1 MSRRLSNHVP
11 LLCAVLGVLLA
22 VLGAGLVASRPSSER
37 GRLDHALDATAG
49 EKAALVET
57 ELERLRALAVIT
69 AHVPPF
75 TELYA
80 DSGSLAAKIAA
91 VAGPFREINNA
102 LYYVYQT
109 SPQRF
114 VEVGNVDAS
123 GRENAVVVRGRR
135 TSRLKLADVRGWPSF
150 REGVR
155 TPIGTVGITTPFL
168 SPAARVPVIAGT
180 TGLP

>member
-22 VLGAGLVASRPSSER
+22 VLGAGLVASRRSAER
-37 GRLDHALDATAG
+37 AHLDRALDTTAG

-75 TELYA
+75 SELYA

-109 SPQRF
+109 SPGRF
-114 VEVGNVDAS
+114 VAVAYVDAS
-123 GRENAVVVRGRR
+123 GRENALVLRGVR
-135 TSRLKLADVRGWPSF
+135 TSRLKLGD
-150 REGVR
+150 
-155 TPIGTVGITTPFL
+155 
-168 SPAARVPVIAGT
+168 ARSW
-180 TGLP
+180 